1 MQATAGGISHQTS
14 DSVQLVA
21 EECVFFQ
28 IRENYGKILIR
39 EDGGKEG

>member
-1 MQATAGGISHQTS
+1 MQAAAGGIPRQTS
-14 DSVQLVA
+14 DSVQLGA
-21 EECVFFQ
+21 EECFFL